1 MNTIKNYLDE
11 ILPLI
16 KNQTTLDCS
25 LFEMDYSIFSDKDF
39 KEFRND
45 LFLSRDLTVSIIDV
59 DENIC
64 YSGFYLSS
72 EVYSNYKNNSEIIK
86 ENKKVTLDM
95 LENYVNKEL
104 FVKCGE
110 SGYITYF
117 FPELLLTIDFFDD
130 MEN

>member
-39 KEFRND
+39 KEFKND

-72 EVYSNYKNNSEIIK
+72 EVYSNYKNKSEIIK

>member
-39 KEFRND
+39 KEFKND

>member
-25 LFEMDYSIFSDKDF
+25 LFEMVYSIFSDEDF
-39 KEFRND
+39 KEFKND

-72 EVYSNYKNNSEIIK
+72 EVYSNYKNKSEIIK
-86 ENKKVTLDM
+86 ENKKVTLDL

-104 FVKCGE
+104 FVKCGK

-117 FPELLLTIDFFDD
+117 FPKLLLTIDLFDD
-130 MEN
+130 IEY

>member
-39 KEFRND
+39 KEFKND

-95 LENYVNKEL
+95 LENYVNKEI

>member
-39 KEFRND
+39 KEFKND
-45 LFLSRDLTVSIIDV
+45 LFLSRDLTVSIINI

-72 EVYSNYKNNSEIIK
+72 EVYSNYKNKSEIIK

>member
-1 MNTIKNYLDE
+1 MDTIKNYLNA

-25 LFEMDYSIFSDKDF
+25 LFEMDYSIFSDSDF
-39 KEFRND
+39 KKFKND
-45 LFLSRDLTVSIIDV
+45 LFLSRDLTVSIIDI

-64 YSGFYLSS
+64 YSGFYLCS
-72 EVYSNYKNNSEIIK
+72 EVYSKYKNKSEIIK

>member
-25 LFEMDYSIFSDKDF
+25 LFEMDYSIFSDKYF
-39 KEFRND
+39 KEFKND

-72 EVYSNYKNNSEIIK
+72 EVYSNYKNKSEIIK